1 MGLRA
6 LLVTSRVT
14 FVPENYNQLVCGLAE
29 NPHIVGCLVID
40 NRDWRLVAQGL
51 ALIVTGAGPRLG
63 FQLLKNF
70 FNDLL
75 ASKKYTYEKAGKSFF
90 VVQDLNSEEA
100 LKILRRENVD
110 LILNA
115 RTRTIFKKTLLSTP
129 RLGCINIHHG
139 LLPDQRGLMCDFW
152 AHLEKTPSGFS
163 IHQMTS
169 KLDAGAILK
178 VVEVP
183 TAKSDYLR
191 SIYEGSKHELAAAK
205 EALSEIAQSGAVS
218 GTENVKTEN
227 TLYRKNPTLLDFF
240 KLQFKGTK
248 I

>member
-29 NPHIVGCLVID
+29 APHIVGCMVID
-40 NRDWRLVAQGL
+40 NREWSQVAQGL
-51 ALIVTGAGPRLG
+51 ALVLTGAGPRMG
-63 FQLLKNF
+63 FQLLANF

-75 ASKKYTYEKAGKSFF
+75 AHKKSAYEKASKMFF
-90 VVQDLNSEEA
+90 VVDDLNSEEA
-100 LKILRRENVD
+100 LEILRREKID

-115 RTRTIFKKTLLSTP
+115 RTRTIFKKKLLETP

-163 IHQMTS
+163 VHQMTT
-169 KLDAGAILK
+169 KLDAGMILK
-178 VVEVP
+178 VVEVATP
-183 TAKSDYLR
+183 KTHYLE
-191 SIYEGSKHELAAAK
+191 SIYQGSKQEVLAAK
-205 EALSEIAQSGAVS
+205 EALEEIARAGAVT
-218 GTENVKTEN
+218 GHENLKTEK
-227 TLYRKNPTLLDFF
+227 TVYRKNPTLRDFF
-240 KLQFKGTK
+240 KLKFKGTK

>member
-1 MGLRA
+1 MSFRA

-29 NPHIVGCLVID
+29 APHIVGCMIVD
-40 NRDWRLVAQGL
+40 NRDWKMVLQGL
-51 ALIVTGAGPRLG
+51 ALVLTGAGPRMG
-63 FQLLKNF
+63 TQLLKNY

-75 ASKKYTYEKAGKSFF
+75 SRKESAYRNAEKKFF
-90 VVQDLNSEEA
+90 IVGDLNSEEA
-100 LKILRRENVD
+100 LDILRRENID

-115 RTRTIFKKTLLSTP
+115 RTRTFFKKKLLATP

-178 VVEVP
+178 VVEVK
-183 TAKSDYLR
+183 TAKTDYLE
-191 SIYEGSKHELAAAK
+191 SIFHGSKQEVIAAK
-205 EALSEIAQSGAVS
+205 EALAEIAKAGAVS
-218 GTENVKTEN
+218 GIANSETEKTI
-227 TLYRKNPTLLDFF
+227 YRSNPTILDFF
-240 KLQFKGTK
+240 KLKFKGTK

>member
-1 MGLRA
+1 MSLRA

-29 NPHIVGCLVID
+29 APHIVGCMVID
-40 NRDWRLVAQGL
+40 NREWSMVVQGL
-51 ALIVTGAGPRLG
+51 ALILTGAGPRMGL
-63 FQLLKNF
+63 QLLKNY

-75 ASKKYTYEKAGKSFF
+75 PHKKSAYEKFSKNFF
-90 VVQDLNSEEA
+90 MVDDLNSDEA
-100 LKILRRENVD
+100 LEILRREKID

-115 RTRTIFKKTLLSTP
+115 RTRTIFKKKLLATP

-152 AHLEKTPSGFS
+152 AHLEKTPAGFS

-178 VVEVP
+178 VVEV
-183 TAKSDYLR
+183 KSPKTHYLE
-191 SIYEGSKHELAAAK
+191 SIYQGSKQEVIAAT
-205 EALSEIAQSGAVS
+205 EALADIAKHDAVF
-218 GTENVKTEN
+218 GQENSKTDK

-240 KLQFKGTK
+240 KLKFRGTK

>member
-1 MGLRA
+1 MSLRA

-29 NPHIVGCLVID
+29 VPHVVGCMVID
-40 NRDWRLVAQGL
+40 NREWPMVAQGL
-51 ALIVTGAGPRLG
+51 ALILTGAGPRMGL
-63 FQLLKNF
+63 QLLKNF

-75 ASKKYTYEKAGKSFF
+75 PHKKAAFEKATKKFF
-90 VVQDLNSEEA
+90 VVKDLNSEEA
-100 LKILRRENVD
+100 FEILRRENID

-115 RTRTIFKKTLLSTP
+115 RTRTIFKKNLLATP

-178 VVEVP
+178 VVEVK
-183 TAKSDYLR
+183 TAKTDYLQ
-191 SIYEGSKHELAAAK
+191 SIYDGSKHEVAAAK
-205 EALSEIAQSGAVS
+205 EVLENIARTGQVTGA
-218 GTENVKTEN
+218 ENVKTEN
-227 TLYRKNPTLLDFF
+227 TVYRTNPKLPDFF
-240 KLQFKGTK
+240 KLQLRGTK

>member
-29 NPHIVGCLVID
+29 APHIVGCVVID
-40 NRDWRLVAQGL
+40 NREWSIVTQGV
-51 ALIVTGAGPRLG
+51 ALILTGAGPRMG
-63 FQLLKNF
+63 FQLLTNF

-75 ASKKYTYEKAGKSFF
+75 HIKKQTYEKAAKSFF

-100 LKILRRENVD
+100 LDILRREKID

-115 RTRTIFKKTLLSTP
+115 RTRTIFKKNLLATP

-169 KLDAGAILK
+169 KLDAGTILK

-183 TAKSDYLR
+183 TAKTDYLA
-191 SIYEGSKHELAAAK
+191 SIYEGSKKELTAAK
-205 EALSEIAQSGAVS
+205 ETLDEIAQSGAIQ
-218 GTENVKTEN
+218 GHENILTET
-227 TLYRKNPTLLDFF
+227 TLYRKNPTLWDFF
-240 KLQFKGTK
+240 KLKFKGTK

>member
-1 MGLRA
+1 MSLRA

-29 NPHIVGCLVID
+29 APHIVGCMIID
-40 NRDWRLVAQGL
+40 NRDWKMVLQGL
-51 ALIVTGAGPRLG
+51 ALVLTGAGPRMG
-63 FQLLKNF
+63 MQLLKNY

-75 ASKKYTYEKAGKSFF
+75 SHKESAYMGHSKKFF
-90 VVQDLNSEEA
+90 IVDDLNSEEA
-100 LKILRRENVD
+100 LEILRRENID

-115 RTRTIFKKTLLSTP
+115 RTRTFFKKKLLATP

-178 VVEVP
+178 VVEVK
-183 TAKSDYLR
+183 TAKTDYLE
-191 SIYEGSKHELAAAK
+191 SIYHGSKQEVLAAK
-205 EALSEIAQSGAVS
+205 EVLADIAQAGAVT
-218 GTENVKTEN
+218 GMENNKTEK
-227 TLYRKNPTLLDFF
+227 TIYRSNPTILDFF
-240 KLQFKGTK
+240 KLKFKGTK

>member
-1 MGLRA
+1 MSLRA

-29 NPHIVGCLVID
+29 APHIVGCMIID
-40 NRDWRLVAQGL
+40 NRDWRMIAQGL
-51 ALIVTGAGPRLG
+51 ALILTGAAPRLG
-63 FQLLKNF
+63 GQLLKNY

-75 ASKKYTYEKAGKSFF
+75 SHKKNAFQKASKNFF
-90 VVQDLNSEEA
+90 VVDDLNSEQAFEI
-100 LKILRRENVD
+100 LQREKID

-115 RTRTIFKKTLLSTP
+115 RTRTIFRKKLLATP

-178 VVEVP
+178 VVEFQ
-183 TAKSDYLR
+183 TERTNYLD
-191 SIYEGSKHELAAAK
+191 SIYQGSKQEWTAPREVLAA
-205 EALSEIAQSGAVS
+205 IAEQGAISGQ
-218 GTENVKTEN
+218 ENNKTEK
-227 TLYRKNPTLLDFF
+227 TIYRKNPTLLDFF
-240 KLQFKGTK
+240 KLKLKGIK
-248 I
+248 L